1 MRMGRSL
8 PRTGLLAVLVGLVL
22 ASAMPAMR
30 AHAQA
35 GGSVPAQAP
44 PSAPS
49 SPPTAPSA
57 APAVQDEGL
66 QERVRGFYAFL
77 RGRQVNIHSLYANE
91 TFRSYFNAEEVLEN
105 YIAYLTS
112 RLGEHRFRKHR
123 IERTELEGVKQA
135 GRERATARVKLIG
148 RHRDLLIF
156 WDQDFAIEDEWRL
169 VEGEWYVFPPPF

>member
-1 MRMGRSL
+1 MRMRRSF
-8 PRTGLLAVLVGLVL
+8 PRTGLFAAFLALVL
-22 ASAMPAMR
+22 ATGMPPMDAY
-30 AHAQA
+30 AQA
-35 GGSVPAQAP
+35 TDTAPEQAP
-44 PSAPS
+44 APAAPS
-49 SPPTAPSA
+49 TAP

-66 QERVRGFYAFL
+66 QERVRSFYEFL

-91 TFRSYFNAEEVLEN
+91 TFRGYFSAEEVLEN

-112 RLGEHRFRKHR
+112 RLGEHRFRKYR

-156 WDQDFAIEDEWRL
+156 WDQDFAIEDDWRR